1 MTPVVSGERA
11 TATWLTGLT
20 GLLVLAAA
28 VVMMVVAA
36 PARSGPPRT
45 ADKAVSAWAEAYTPS
60 MITESWS
67 AMSSERS
74 VRPPLARSAVS

>member
-11 TATWLTGLT
+11 TATWLTGAA

-36 PARSGPPRT
+36 PAPAHPRPHLAAVLTTTQVVTEVT
-45 ADKAVSAWAEAYTPS
+45 AYMRATGTVSPG
-60 MITESWS
+60 IP
-67 AMSSERS
+67 R
-74 VRPPLARSAVS
+74 R